1 MTIAV
6 YDQPGTFSD
15 RWIER
20 GHADGLDIHCVDVFR
35 TDLFP
40 HLKSIGAK
48 ALLMHPW
55 LEDKRSI
62 IASRPIIESASRAG
76 LRVFPTP
83 NDFWHFDDKLAQKYA
98 FEAMDIPT
106 PTTYGF
112 VEKEQA
118 LAWAEY
124 TTYPKV
130 FKLRAGAGAVN
141 VELVR
146 SHAAA
151 KLLIDRMFGRG
162 FRSTNAALK
171 DIRTKVRTHNK
182 NRDWIG
188 VIKRAPK
195 TLSNLINSARQI
207 APEQGYAYFQEFLPG
222 NTSDTRIT
230 VIGNR
235 AFGFRRMVRPGDF
248 RASGSGELDLDPSKI
263 NPRAVE
269 LAFAAA
275 ERLGT
280 SCMAFDFIEHIDS
293 QTPLI
298 VEMCFGFKPEVV
310 QQCPGHWTSELEWKK
325 GHIWPQDAILEDL
338 LKGIACT

>member
-6 YDQPGTFSD
+6 YDRPGTFSD

-20 GHADGLDIHCVDVFR
+20 GLAAGLDIHRVDVFR

-55 LEDKRSI
+55 LGDQRSI
-62 IASRPIIESASRAG
+62 LASRPIIEAASRAG
-76 LRVFPTP
+76 LCVFPSP

-98 FEAMDIPT
+98 FEALEIPT

-118 LAWAEY
+118 LAWAGD
-124 TTYPKV
+124 TSYPKV
-130 FKLRAGAGAVN
+130 FKLRAGAGSVN

-146 SHAAA
+146 SHSQATA
-151 KLLIDRMFGRG
+151 LIRRMFGRG
-162 FRSTNAALK
+162 FRSTNAAVR
-171 DIRTKVRTHNK
+171 DIRTKVRAHNR
-182 NRDWIG
+182 NRDWVA
-188 VIKRAPK
+188 VIKRVPK
-195 TLSNLINSARQI
+195 TVATLIRTGLEI
-207 APEQGYAYFQEFLPG
+207 APERGYAYFQEFLPD
-222 NTSDTRIT
+222 NTCDTRIT
-230 VIGNR
+230 VIGGR

-248 RASGSGELDLDPSKI
+248 RASGSGSLDWDPSAI

-275 ERLGT
+275 KLLGT
-280 SCMAFDFIEHIDS
+280 TCMAFDFVEEPAS
-293 QTPLI
+293 REPLI
-298 VEMCFGFKPEVV
+298 VEMCFGFNPEAVNK
-310 QQCPGHWTSELEWKK
+310 CPGHWTSDLEWKE
-325 GHIWPQDAILEDL
+325 GSIWPQDAILHDL
-338 LKGIACT
+338 LGTPV